1 MKKTVLLSA
10 VVNLTKKEKRQAI
23 MPKSTTSMLLPRQED
38 RPIPAG
44 PEKGPADIHGYDP
57 GLTLVPPSW
66 GTGVPTHSLTG
77 SLGMCPRYLLARN
90 NTQKH

>member
-10 VVNLTKKEKRQAI
+10 VVNLTKKEKRQAT

-57 GLTLVPPSW
+57 GLTLVPPQ
-66 GTGVPTHSLTG
+66 
-77 SLGMCPRYLLARN
+77 LGDRGAYPFSDWEPGYVSPLPIGPE
-90 NTQKH
+90 